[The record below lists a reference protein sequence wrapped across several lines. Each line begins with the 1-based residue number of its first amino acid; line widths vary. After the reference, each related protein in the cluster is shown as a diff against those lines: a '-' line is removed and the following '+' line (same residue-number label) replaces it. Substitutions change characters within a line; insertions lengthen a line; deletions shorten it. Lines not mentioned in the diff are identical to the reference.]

1 MNVSDR
7 RALKMCELAL
17 VKLIA
22 EPDRIRAAAVAN
34 VATWERVG
42 SCGDWYQ
49 SRWRELL
56 AADPTVLAATL
67 LAATDEGQALRANN
81 PFAGIF
87 SRAER
92 NAILAAGRS
101 P

>member
-1 MNVSDR
+1 VNASDR

-17 VKLIA
+17 AKLA
-22 EPDRIRAAAVAN
+22 TEPDRIRAAAAASI
-34 VATWERVG
+34 ATWERVG

-49 SRWRELL
+49 ARWRELL
-56 AADPTVLAATL
+56 AGDPTVLAATL
-67 LAATDEGQALRANN
+67 LAATDEGQALHANSA
-81 PFAGIF
+81 FAGIF

-92 NAILAAGRS
+92 NAILAAGHN